1 MSSLCYHENHENWI
15 TKKTYIQKINFL
27 NIEMIRRVTNV
38 FWGQIR
44 ISSFPSFIIKNV
56 NIHTI
61 TETLVL
67 KNECLDTI

>member
-1 MSSLCYHENHENWI
+1 MKIGLQ
-15 TKKTYIQKINFL
+15 KKTYIQKINFL
-27 NIEMIRRVTNV
+27 NIKITRRVTDV

-44 ISSFPSFIIKNV
+44 ISFFPSFLIKNV
-56 NIHTI
+56 SIHTV